1 MFHDT
6 VVNLIIVL
14 MIVAM
19 AVVWH
24 ATAGL
29 MDAHHPEGQNGLLGA
44 LYEGKANPAV
54 AGHRAAAGVV
64 LPVPVRAPADLQV
77 AVGADLR
84 DDHHPDD
91 PDGVAGRVAV
101 PRPRPR
107 QADLTSASRH
117 GGRTQRAGRA
127 DRAHDRRRGG
137 AGCGAGSN
145 ITGNPDYRLPARSGP
160 DLVAWV
166 CDVPQLRGGR
176 GSVGPDLRMELR
188 IPRRPLSRPRSR
200 TAAGGCRRSRIRSTP
215 ERDPADRR
223 FHRRPPN
230 GHTAV

>member
-1 MFHDT
+1 MAVAARKVINRRVRYETELAAQKKEGHPFFPYAMFHDT

-24 ATAGL
+24 ATAGPV
-29 MDAHHPEGQNGLLGA
+29 DAHHPDGQNGLLGA

-91 PDGVAGRVAV
+91 PDGAAGRVAV

-107 QADLTSASRH
+107 PADLAPARRH
-117 GGRTQRAGRA
+117 GAR
-127 DRAHDRRRGG
+127 
-137 AGCGAGSN
+137 
-145 ITGNPDYRLPARSGP
+145 PDA
-160 DLVAWV
+160 
-166 CDVPQLRGGR
+166 C
-176 GSVGPDLRMELR
+176 
-188 IPRRPLSRPRSR
+188 RP
-200 TAAGGCRRSRIRSTP
+200 C
-215 ERDPADRR
+215 
-223 FHRRPPN
+223 
-230 GHTAV
+230 